1 MNNLYWI
8 FPCFNEE
15 ECLPSSSQAI
25 IASFNQLLNEGK
37 ISKDSRMVFVDDGSK
52 DNTWNMIDELA
63 KNNKNIVG
71 LKLSRNK
78 GHQYAVEAGLRYA
91 FEKKAD
97 FSITMDVDLQDDI
110 NVIGQMIDK
119 YQEGN
124 DIVYGVRTNRKSD
137 SFFKRS
143 TAKSYYKLMK
153 KMGVELIEE
162 AADFRLMSNRAMEAL
177 LSYHEANLFLRGLV
191 PQIGYQSA
199 CVEFERLKRNEGK
212 THYSVSKMFLLAA
225 DGLTSFSSKPLC
237 LIGKCGLLIIA
248 LSIVAALTFMILN
261 LTHVLAFSIF
271 YYLFPFISLN
281 TGLILLAI
289 GIIGLYL
296 SKINIEVKRRP
307 HYFIEKTTDDDKN

>member
-1 MNNLYWI
+1 
-8 FPCFNEE
+8 
-15 ECLPSSSQAI
+15 
-25 IASFNQLLNEGK
+25 
-37 ISKDSRMVFVDDGSK
+37 
-52 DNTWNMIDELA
+52 
-63 KNNKNIVG
+63 
-71 LKLSRNK
+71 
-78 GHQYAVEAGLRYA
+78 
-91 FEKKAD
+91 
-97 FSITMDVDLQDDI
+97 
-110 NVIGQMIDK
+110 
-119 YQEGN
+119 
-124 DIVYGVRTNRKSD
+124 
-137 SFFKRS
+137 
-143 TAKSYYKLMK
+143 MK

-199 CVEFERLKRNEGK
+199 CVEFERLKRKEGK
-212 THYSVSKMFLLAA
+212 THYSISKMFLLAA

-261 LTHVLAFSIF
+261 LTHVLAFSIY